1 MRMHQIKMLYI
12 FVICLRKIYLFEIKK
27 SFFTK
32 TKAQVASW
40 QPKSDWTIK
49 SGIFC
54 ESFGFKG

>member
-12 FVICLRKIYLFEIKK
+12 FVIYLRKIYLFEINKA
-27 SFFTK
+27 K
-32 TKAQVASW
+32 TKAQLASW

-54 ESFGFKG
+54 ESFGFKS